1 MFGKFSDVKYERPD
15 LEAVKAG
22 IAKYMED
29 FKSAKT
35 YEEAKKFFLDYQ
47 HSTEHLETMAEI
59 ASVRNTI
66 DKTDEFYDAEM
77 NFYNEE
83 LPEFGPITK
92 AADELLLNSPFRAE
106 FEKEYGSLFI
116 KNMEMGQKL
125 TSKAIIP
132 NQIEEAKLCQDYA
145 KAVAVCT
152 TDFHGENCNFYGLL
166 KHMQSTDRAIRKE
179 AFEAWAKMYAEVAPE
194 LDEIYSKLTK
204 VRLELAN
211 KLGFDSYIDYVYLE
225 KQRYDYK
232 PCDIKNFREAVK
244 KYITPLCRELAEKQ
258 KERLGVDEFHY
269 YDEALL
275 FPEGNENPVGTMP
288 EMVQKAKQMYRE
300 MSKETG
306 EFFDFMTEH
315 DLFDLES
322 KPGKHMGGYCT
333 FFNELRAPFIFSNF
347 NGTSADVDVLTHEAG
362 HAFEAYAASHN
373 LPLLSM
379 AWSTSEINEI
389 HAMSMEYFAYPWMEN
404 FFENADK
411 YRYLHLTDSL
421 RVIPYM
427 VAVDEFQHR
436 VFEKPDM
443 TAEERYAVWHE
454 LEQYYLPWRDYD
466 GNEFLEKGGFWMQ
479 KQHIFLY
486 PFYYIEYALAQMC
499 TFMYYQK
506 MQEDR
511 AAAWKDYYNL
521 CCAGGS
527 KGYFELLEIGG
538 LKNPFHEENIKSIAD
553 MIRAKLL

>member
-1 MFGKFSDVKYERPD
+1 MFGKFKDVKYERPD
-15 LEAVKAG
+15 LEAVKSS

-35 YEEAKKFFLDYQ
+35 YEEAKALYLGYQ
-47 HSTEHLETMAEI
+47 KATEHLETMAEI

-66 DKTDEFYDAEM
+66 DKTDEFYDGEM

-83 LPEFGPITK
+83 LPQFGPLTK
-92 AADELLLNSPFRAE
+92 AADELLLTSPFRAD
-106 FEKEYGSLFI
+106 FEQEYGSLFI
-116 KNMEMGQKL
+116 KNMEVGQKL
-125 TSKAIIP
+125 QSEAIIP
-132 NQIEEAKLCQDYA
+132 NQIEEAKLSQDYA

-152 TDFHGENCNFYGLL
+152 TDFHGESCNFYGLL

-194 LDEIYSKLTK
+194 LDKIYTRLTE
-204 VRLELAN
+204 VRVDLAK
-211 KLGFDSYIDYVYLE
+211 KLGFKDYIEYVYLE
-225 KQRYDYK
+225 KARYDYTAADVAK
-232 PCDIKNFREAVK
+232 FREAVK
-244 KYITPLCRELAEKQ
+244 KYITPLCEKLIEAQ
-258 KERLGVDEFHY
+258 RQRLGVDKVRY

-275 FPEGNENPVGTMP
+275 FPEGNENPVGTM
-288 EMVQKAKQMYRE
+288 EEQVQKAKQMYRE

-315 DLFDLES
+315 ELFDLES

-362 HAFEAYAASHN
+362 HAFEAFTASKH
-373 LPLLSM
+373 LPLLNM

-389 HAMSMEYFAYPWMEN
+389 HSMSMEFFAYPWMES

-411 YRYLHLTDSL
+411 YRYLHMTDAV

-436 VFEKPDM
+436 VFENPEM
-443 TAEERYAVWHE
+443 SAEERYAVWHE
-454 LEQYYLPWRDYD
+454 LEQYYMPWRDYD

-486 PFYYIEYALAQMC
+486 PFYYIEYSLAQMC
-499 TFMYYQK
+499 TFMYCKK
-506 MQEDR
+506 MEENR
-511 AAAWKDYYNL
+511 EEAWADYYRL

-527 KGYFELLEIGG
+527 KGYFELLDIGG
-538 LKNPFHEENIKSIAD
+538 LKKPFDEENIKAIAE
-553 MIRAKLL
+553 MLESKLL